1 MPELNRLLKNVS
13 VPGTRQMANRV
24 AGKPESI
31 DLTLGQPDF
40 PVPGAVRD
48 RVMQAVDS
56 QPMRYSHNRGTMELR
71 KAITDFYKDKYKADY
86 EPSDEVI
93 VTNGGSE
100 ALDTIF
106 RTIIN
111 PGDEVIMPAP
121 VYTGYEPIVTML
133 GGITVLVDTTDT
145 GFIPTAQKIEAAMT
159 ERTKAV
165 LLNYPNNPTGA
176 VYPEETVASLVELFK
191 RHDIFV
197 VVDEMYAENTL
208 DGEHHSFTSYPDIK
222 DRLLAVNGLSKSHA
236 MTGWRI
242 GWLIGNAEMVEK
254 MTLVHLYNTLC
265 ASMPSQIAA
274 LEALTGAAGAPAAM
288 NAAYQERR
296 DYIYRRLIDMG
307 LDTVLPEGAFYI
319 FPSIKKYNESSFGFA
334 VELLEEAGVAVVP
347 GSAFSEYGEGHIR
360 ISFATSMENLEEAAD
375 RMERFLEGKR
385 GKQRNIQLR
394 RIPK

>member
-1 MPELNRLLKNVS
+1 MNVPELNRLLRNVD

-24 AGKPESI
+24 AGKTESI

-40 PVPGAVRD
+40 PVPQAVRD
-48 RVMQAVDS
+48 CVMQAVDNE
-56 QPMRYSHNRGTMELR
+56 PMKYSHNRGTLELR
-71 KAITDFYKDKYKADY
+71 KAITDFYKDKYSAEY
-86 EPSDEVI
+86 EPSEEVI

-121 VYTGYEPIVTML
+121 IYTGYEPIVTML
-133 GGITVLVDTTDT
+133 GGTAVLVDTTETD
-145 GFIPTAQKIEAAMT
+145 FIPTAQKLEAAMT
-159 ERTKAV
+159 QRTKAV

-176 VYPEETVASLVELFK
+176 VYPKGTVASLVELFK

-208 DGEHHSFTSYPDIK
+208 DGEHHSFTSYPAIK

-242 GWLIGNAEMVEK
+242 GWLLGSAEMVEK
-254 MTLVHLYNTLC
+254 LTLVHLYNTLC

-274 LEALTGAAGAPAAM
+274 LEALTRAADAPAEM
-288 NAAYQERR
+288 NAAYKERR
-296 DYIYRRLIDMG
+296 DYIYRRLVDMG
-307 LDTVLPEGAFYI
+307 LETVLPEGAFYI
-319 FPSIKKYNESSFGFA
+319 FPSIKEYNGSSFDFA
-334 VELLEEAGVAVVP
+334 VELLEETGVAVVP
-347 GSAFSEYGEGHIR
+347 GAAFSEYGEGYIR
-360 ISFATSMENLEEAAD
+360 ISFATSMENLKEAAD
-375 RMERFLEGKR
+375 RMEKFLKGKKR
-385 GKQRNIQLR
+385 
-394 RIPK
+394 